1 MKIFVEL
8 SEKEVDLFERI
19 SNKLGVDY
27 EMKGNQI
34 PYDSLMF
41 MIKDLNVELDKM
53 QQKYRDLIDN
63 IEENYRPKT
72 LKEMYD

>member
-1 MKIFVEL
+1 
-8 SEKEVDLFERI
+8 
-19 SNKLGVDY
+19 
-27 EMKGNQI
+27 
-34 PYDSLMF
+34 

>member
-19 SNKLGVDY
+19 SNKLDVDY

-34 PYDSLMF
+34 PYDSLMS
-41 MIKDLNVELDKM
+41 MIKDLNVELDKT
-53 QQKYRDLIDN
+53 QQKYRDLMDN